1 MGNGQTRTSS
11 MSKALTAAAA
21 VLGLV
26 GLVLL
31 VLGLVGQMSVA
42 TPNMR
47 GFNSG
52 QTINVTESGMSVWAR
67 SDPVREEAACVASG
81 DGDPVTLAR
90 PVSEFAVDVSG
101 SDFFEVAR
109 TPEDFPAGAYVMD
122 CQGTEQGVYAG
133 PRATSTV
140 ADGIMGST
148 GLVIG
153 GILLGLAIVLGIIAM
168 LTRGKIGQQA
178 EQTPFQYSS
187 HTRTDGGGAY
197 PAAGYGAGSGQ
208 GGAPQQGY
216 DQQGYGQ
223 QGYGQ
228 QQGGY
233 PQQGYDQQGYG
244 QQGSGQQQ
252 NYDQRQGYD
261 QQQGY
266 GQQGYD
272 QQGSG
277 QQQGYD
283 QQGYQQQP
291 YGTPEQTEQSTGD
304 HDQTQAF
311 PGPGSGDTTQEH
323 PTAQGQYGQ
332 SADDQGGD
340 QQRYGQQPDGE
351 QGYDQQTD
359 RGQDAEGASESSG
372 LRAVPDGQTDSGDTE
387 SDQSQGPAEEAT
399 GQGPPPPPP
408 WHRDGDDQR

>member
-1 MGNGQTRTSS
+1 MGNGQTRTSGT
-11 MSKALTAAAA
+11 SKALTAAAA
-21 VLGLV
+21 VLGLI

-31 VLGLVGQMSVA
+31 VLGLVGQMSIA

-67 SDPVREEAACVASG
+67 SDSVREEAACVATG

-90 PVSEFAVDVSG
+90 PVSEFSVDVSG

-109 TPEDFPAGAYVMD
+109 TPEDFPAGTYVMD

-133 PRATSTV
+133 PRATRTV

-153 GILLGLAIVLGIIAM
+153 GILLGLAIVLGIIGM

-187 HTRTDGGGAY
+187 HTRTDVGGGY

-223 QGYGQ
+223 Q
-228 QQGGY
+228 QGGY

-244 QQGSGQQQ
+244 QQGYGQQQ
-252 NYDQRQGYD
+252 GGYP
-261 QQQGY
+261 
-266 GQQGYD
+266 QQGYD
-272 QQGSG
+272 
-277 QQQGYD
+277 
-283 QQGYQQQP
+283 
-291 YGTPEQTEQSTGD
+291 
-304 HDQTQAF
+304 
-311 PGPGSGDTTQEH
+311 
-323 PTAQGQYGQ
+323 
-332 SADDQGGD
+332 
-340 QQRYGQQPDGE
+340 
-351 QGYDQQTD
+351 
-359 RGQDAEGASESSG
+359 
-372 LRAVPDGQTDSGDTE
+372 
-387 SDQSQGPAEEAT
+387 
-399 GQGPPPPPP
+399 
-408 WHRDGDDQR
+408 